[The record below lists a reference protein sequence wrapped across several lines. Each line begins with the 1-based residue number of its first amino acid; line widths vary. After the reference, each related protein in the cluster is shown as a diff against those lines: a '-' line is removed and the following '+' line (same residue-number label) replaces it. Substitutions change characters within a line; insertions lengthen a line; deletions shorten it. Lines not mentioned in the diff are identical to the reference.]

1 MKFQSEVPNHLV
13 EISKNIIKN
22 WINSPKT
29 CKEAIKGL
37 HMWILGEHLQK
48 EFFCRQPL
56 PCVTLNPIPQGKSW
70 IGIIFNSAPREH
82 PEEMRLQS
90 LHGVESPENKE

>member
-1 MKFQSEVPNHLV
+1 MKFQSEVLNHLM

-56 PCVTLNPIPQGKSW
+56 PFVTLNPIPQGKSW
-70 IGIIFNSAPREH
+70 IGTIFNSGPRE
-82 PEEMRLQS
+82 PPGEMRLQS
-90 LHGVESPENKE
+90 LSGVESSENKE